1 MNIGFIGIG
10 AMGRP
15 MAVNLL
21 KAGFH
26 LTVYDLNQE
35 AVQQL
40 IEMGARSVA
49 TPKEL
54 AAGADVVI
62 TMLPNFDVVQSVLDG
77 ADGVL
82 AGAREAAV
90 IIDMSTVAP
99 NQTRRMAALA
109 KEKGVSYLDAPV
121 SGGVGGAAK
130 GALTIMVGGPAAV
143 IEQVMGIFNVL
154 GKKVYRVGDVGAGD
168 AIKLVNNLLLGIN
181 MAAVAEAMV
190 VGVKAGLD
198 PQVLLEII
206 SSSSGSSYA
215 LETKMPK
222 FIMKGNFDPGF
233 AIDLQFKDLE
243 LATQTGKDL
252 GVPLILTNL
261 AQQIFE
267 QARAAGLGGE
277 DISAVIKVWEKFAG
291 VEVRG

>member
-35 AVQQL
+35 VVQQL
-40 IEMGARSVA
+40 IEMGACSAA

-54 AAGADVVI
+54 AVDADVVI

-82 AGAREAAV
+82 AGVREAAV

-130 GALTIMVGGPAAV
+130 GALTIMVGGPAVV

-168 AIKLVNNLLLGIN
+168 AIKLVNNLLLGVN

>member
-40 IEMGARSVA
+40 VEMGACSAA

-62 TMLPNFDVVQSVLDG
+62 TMLPNFGVVQSVLGG

-82 AGAREAAV
+82 AGIRESAV

-143 IEQVMGIFNVL
+143 IDQVMGIFNVL

-168 AIKLVNNLLLGIN
+168 TIKLVNNLLLGVN

-206 SSSSGSSYA
+206 SSSSGNSYA
-215 LETKMPK
+215 LETKMPN
-222 FIMKGNFDPGF
+222 FIMKGNFEPGF
-233 AIDLQFKDLE
+233 AINLQFKDLE

-252 GVPLILTNL
+252 GVPLFLTNL
-261 AQQIFE
+261 TQQIFE
-267 QARAAGLGGE
+267 QARAVGLGGE
-277 DISAVIKVWEKFAG
+277 DISAVIKVWEKLAG
-291 VEVRG
+291 VEVRD

>member
-40 IEMGARSVA
+40 VEMGACSAA

-62 TMLPNFDVVQSVLDG
+62 TMLPNFGVVQSVLGG

-82 AGAREAAV
+82 AGIRESAV

-143 IEQVMGIFNVL
+143 IDQVMGIFNVL

-168 AIKLVNNLLLGIN
+168 TIKLVNNLLLGVN

-206 SSSSGSSYA
+206 SSSSGNSYA
-215 LETKMPK
+215 LETKMPN
-222 FIMKGNFDPGF
+222 FVMKGNFEPGF
-233 AIDLQFKDLE
+233 AINLQFKDLE

-252 GVPLILTNL
+252 GVPLFLTNL
-261 AQQIFE
+261 TQQIFE
-267 QARAAGLGGE
+267 QARAVGLGGE
-277 DISAVIKVWEKFAG
+277 DISAVIKVWEKLAG
-291 VEVRG
+291 VEVRD

>member
-1 MNIGFIGIG
+1 MKIGFIGIG

-40 IEMGARSVA
+40 IEMDARSAA

>member
-1 MNIGFIGIG
+1 
-10 AMGRP
+10 
-15 MAVNLL
+15 
-21 KAGFH
+21 
-26 LTVYDLNQE
+26 
-35 AVQQL
+35 
-40 IEMGARSVA
+40 
-49 TPKEL
+49 
-54 AAGADVVI
+54 
-62 TMLPNFDVVQSVLDG
+62 
-77 ADGVL
+77 
-82 AGAREAAV
+82 
-90 IIDMSTVAP
+90 
-99 NQTRRMAALA
+99 
-109 KEKGVSYLDAPV
+109 
-121 SGGVGGAAK
+121 
-130 GALTIMVGGPAAV
+130 
-143 IEQVMGIFNVL
+143 
-154 GKKVYRVGDVGAGD
+154 
-168 AIKLVNNLLLGIN
+168 

-198 PQVLLEII
+198 PHVLLEII

-252 GVPLILTNL
+252 GVPLFLTNL

-277 DISAVIKVWEKFAG
+277 DISAVIKVWEKLAG

>member
-40 IEMGARSVA
+40 IEMGACSAA

-82 AGAREAAV
+82 AGAQEAAV

-121 SGGVGGAAK
+121 SGGVGGAAN

-154 GKKVYRVGDVGAGD
+154 GKRF
-168 AIKLVNNLLLGIN
+168 I
-181 MAAVAEAMV
+181 E
-190 VGVKAGLD
+190 
-198 PQVLLEII
+198 LEM
-206 SSSSGSSYA
+206 
-215 LETKMPK
+215 LEREMP
-222 FIMKGNFDPGF
+222 
-233 AIDLQFKDLE
+233 
-243 LATQTGKDL
+243 
-252 GVPLILTNL
+252 
-261 AQQIFE
+261 
-267 QARAAGLGGE
+267 
-277 DISAVIKVWEKFAG
+277 
-291 VEVRG
+291 

>member
-40 IEMGARSVA
+40 VEMGACSAA

-62 TMLPNFDVVQSVLDG
+62 TMLPNFGVVQSVLGG

-82 AGAREAAV
+82 AGIRESAV

-130 GALTIMVGGPAAV
+130 GALTSMVGGPAVV
-143 IEQVMGIFNVL
+143 IDQVMGIFNVL

-168 AIKLVNNLLLGIN
+168 AIKLVNNLLLGVN

-206 SSSSGSSYA
+206 SSSSGNSYA
-215 LETKMPK
+215 LETKMPN
-222 FIMKGNFDPGF
+222 FVMKGNFEPGF
-233 AIDLQFKDLE
+233 AINLQFKDLE

-252 GVPLILTNL
+252 GVPLFLTNL
-261 AQQIFE
+261 TQQIFE
-267 QARAAGLGGE
+267 QARAVGLGGE
-277 DISAVIKVWEKFAG
+277 DISAVIKVWEKLAG
-291 VEVRG
+291 VEVRD

>member
-35 AVQQL
+35 VVQQL
-40 IEMGARSVA
+40 IEMGACSAA

-54 AAGADVVI
+54 AVDADVVI

-82 AGAREAAV
+82 AGVREAAV

-130 GALTIMVGGPAAV
+130 GALTIMVGGPAVV

-154 GKKVYRVGDVGAGD
+154 GKRVYRVGDVGAGD
-168 AIKLVNNLLLGIN
+168 AIKLVNNLLLGVN

>member
-40 IEMGARSVA
+40 VEMGACSAA

-62 TMLPNFDVVQSVLDG
+62 TMLPNFGVVQSVLGG

-82 AGAREAAV
+82 AGIRESAV

-143 IEQVMGIFNVL
+143 IDQVMGIFNVL

-168 AIKLVNNLLLGIN
+168 AIKLVNNLLLGVN

-206 SSSSGSSYA
+206 SSSSGNSYA
-215 LETKMPK
+215 LETKMPN
-222 FIMKGNFDPGF
+222 FVMKGNFEPGF
-233 AIDLQFKDLE
+233 AINLQFKDLE

-252 GVPLILTNL
+252 GVPLFLTNL
-261 AQQIFE
+261 TQQIFE
-267 QARAAGLGGE
+267 QARAVGLGGE
-277 DISAVIKVWEKFAG
+277 DISAVIKVWEKLAG
-291 VEVRG
+291 VEVRD

>member
-35 AVQQL
+35 VVQQL
-40 IEMGARSVA
+40 IEMGACSAA

-54 AAGADVVI
+54 AVDADVVI

>member
-40 IEMGARSVA
+40 VEMGACSAA

-62 TMLPNFDVVQSVLDG
+62 TMLPNFGVVQSVLGG

-82 AGAREAAV
+82 AGIRESAV

-143 IEQVMGIFNVL
+143 IDQVMGIFNVL

-168 AIKLVNNLLLGIN
+168 AIKLVNNLLLGVN

-206 SSSSGSSYA
+206 SSSSGNSYA
-215 LETKMPK
+215 LETKMPN
-222 FIMKGNFDPGF
+222 FIMKGNFEPGF
-233 AIDLQFKDLE
+233 AINLQFKDLE

-252 GVPLILTNL
+252 GVPLFLTNL
-261 AQQIFE
+261 TQQIFE
-267 QARAAGLGGE
+267 QARAVGLGGE
-277 DISAVIKVWEKFAG
+277 DISAVIKVWEKLAG
-291 VEVRG
+291 VEVRD